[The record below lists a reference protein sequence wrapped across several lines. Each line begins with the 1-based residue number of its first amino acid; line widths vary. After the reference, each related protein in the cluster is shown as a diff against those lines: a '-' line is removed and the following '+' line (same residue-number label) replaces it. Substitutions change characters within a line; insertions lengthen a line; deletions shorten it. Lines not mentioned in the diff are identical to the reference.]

1 MSKGVTVK
9 VGGRRLVEDRTMAKE
24 IKWPD
29 AAPLDGEEL
38 IFSIYCGDSHL
49 HWAIHFGDAVF
60 SPQIFGG
67 EKKMM
72 MLAAIDVLLI
82 YSELLVS

>member
-1 MSKGVTVK
+1 MQF
-9 VGGRRLVEDRTMAKE
+9 LVLK
-24 IKWPD
+24 
-29 AAPLDGEEL
+29 
-38 IFSIYCGDSHL
+38 Y
-49 HWAIHFGDAVF
+49 V
-60 SPQIFGG
+60 GG